1 MCAEAVPWRCH
12 RSLIADALLVR
23 GISSEDIASPTC
35 RTPHVLTPFARV
47 RGTELTYPALV
58 P

>member
-1 MCAEAVPWRCH
+1 
-12 RSLIADALLVR
+12 VR
-23 GISSEDIASPTC
+23 GISSEDIASPTR